1 MWIKLA
7 LHVAGWL
14 LQVGSGV
21 MLLIAFFS
29 WWTSM
34 ESAMSAD
41 DDNPPAKDDE
51 NKYAVFH
58 NSPQNDYL
66 YKKILNTIGLSCTTC
81 YGSFTLR
88 QMDSSAKLDSNPI
101 PVVGR

>member
-1 MWIKLA
+1 
-7 LHVAGWL
+7 
-14 LQVGSGV
+14 
-21 MLLIAFFS
+21 
-29 WWTSM
+29 M

-66 YKKILNTIGLSCTTC
+66 YKKILNTIGLSFTTRYITAVSYYHIC
-81 YGSFTLR
+81 QILI
-88 QMDSSAKLDSNPI
+88 LDN
-101 PVVGR
+101 VYR